1 MCWTYF
7 VYTVSCHKCNNN
19 TWFLLLAQAR
29 HILSS
34 VQDFTSTQDSSTTA
48 SEEINYLTLE
58 NKSLQNHLVEQQQQY
73 SEKMNEVVSELNNTR
88 KEMVS
93 HAPPISFC
101 SLIGWKHCFDFTQ
114 WRGILQSALPF
125 SCYWTTALGL
135 LTGFPHLGNS
145 GLTL

>member
-1 MCWTYF
+1 MENSLSEGNVNGTLIPLP
-7 VYTVSCHKCNNN
+7 VSMPICVFKACSVCYSKCVEHILFTESLVINAIILLD
-19 TWFLLLAQAR
+19 FLLLAQAR

-34 VQDFTSTQDSSTTA
+34 VQDFTSTQDSSTTV

-101 SLIGWKHCFDFTQ
+101 SQMG
-114 WRGILQSALPF
+114 
-125 SCYWTTALGL
+125 
-135 LTGFPHLGNS
+135 
-145 GLTL
+145 